1 MPPTDAEKEAGKAT
15 KRGRKPA
22 PSDEPGGFDE
32 IPSLEDLEEGLS
44 GPDAKKFF
52 PDFLRRGLAVG
63 FTGLF
68 MTEEALRRA
77 LGDSVPRD
85 WIEFFVE
92 QSDRTRGELVD
103 RLSKEFGRVLSALDP
118 VEVMRRLLDGQTL
131 EVSAK
136 IRLASSDPKD
146 DAKKTSVSDVKMSAS
161 KESSDS

>member
-1 MPPTDAEKEAGKAT
+1 MPPTDAGKGAR
-15 KRGRKPA
+15 KGARRGRKPA
-22 PSDEPGGFDE
+22 PPDPAEPRDPLRE
-32 IPSLEDLEEGLS
+32 QLEEEFS
-44 GPDAKKFF
+44 GDEGKGFF
-52 PDFLRRGLAVG
+52 PDFVRRGLAVG

-68 MTEEALRRA
+68 MTEEALRKA
-77 LGDSVPRD
+77 LGDTVPRD

-136 IRLASSDPKD
+136 IRLASSDPAGPKR
-146 DAKKTSVSDVKMSAS
+146 SSMSDVKMSA
-161 KESSDS
+161 KKQDDE

>member
-1 MPPTDAEKEAGKAT
+1 MPPSDDAEKRSGKA
-15 KRGRKPA
+15 KLRGRKPA
-22 PSDEPGGFDE
+22 PSAEPTSPDEAPDF
-32 IPSLEDLEEGLS
+32 EETLS
-44 GPDAKKFF
+44 GEDAKGFF
-52 PDFLRRGLAVG
+52 PDFLRRSLAVG

-118 VEVMRRLLDGQTL
+118 VEVMRRFLDGQTL

-136 IRLASSDPKD
+136 IRLASSDPK
-146 DAKKTSVSDVKMSAS
+146 KGQQSSSVSDVKMAAS
-161 KESSDS
+161 KENSGS

>member
-1 MPPTDAEKEAGKAT
+1 
-15 KRGRKPA
+15 
-22 PSDEPGGFDE
+22 
-32 IPSLEDLEEGLS
+32 
-44 GPDAKKFF
+44 
-52 PDFLRRGLAVG
+52 
-63 FTGLF
+63 

-118 VEVMRRLLDGQTL
+118 VEVMRRFLDGQTL

-136 IRLASSDPKD
+136 IRLASSDPK
-146 DAKKTSVSDVKMSAS
+146 KGQQSSSVSDVKMATS
-161 KESSDS
+161 KENSGS

>member
-1 MPPTDAEKEAGKAT
+1 MPPTDREKGSGKT
-15 KRGRKPA
+15 TRRGRKPA
-22 PSDEPGGFDE
+22 PSKKGAL
-32 IPSLEDLEEGLS
+32 SLEELEEELS
-44 GPDAKKFF
+44 GQEGKGFF
-52 PDFLRRGLAVG
+52 PDILRRGLAVG

-92 QSDRTRGELVD
+92 QSDRTRAELVD
-103 RLSKEFGRVLSALDP
+103 RISKEFGRVLSALDP

-136 IRLASSDPKD
+136 VRLASSDPQKGRD
-146 DAKKTSVSDVKMSAS
+146 RSSVSDVKMSAS
-161 KESSDS
+161 KQDAND

>member
-1 MPPTDAEKEAGKAT
+1 M
-15 KRGRKPA
+15 KPA
-22 PSDEPGGFDE
+22 RDWQTACSQ
-32 IPSLEDLEEGLS
+32 
-44 GPDAKKFF
+44 DAKKFF

-146 DAKKTSVSDVKMSAS
+146 DAKKASVADVKMSAS
-161 KESSDS
+161 KEGSDT